1 MIKEDRFLEKIADFC
16 ISKSKDL
23 GSTSSNVLVMN
34 TISENVNIRNK
45 KLDGS
50 ERSENLGVTLT
61 TYIGK
66 KKASISST
74 NLSEN
79 NQIELV
85 TRCIDST
92 KVTPEDEY
100 NSLPDQELHFKG
112 EKNLEL
118 YDNTHLSNDEKI
130 NFIKEAEEVAFSHD
144 KIVNTNGS
152 GFSETKSNFILANS
166 NGFSDGYKTSQFTA
180 YCEVVSK
187 SNGSMERDY
196 EYSSKRHYKDLLTP
210 KQIGESAAKL
220 AISKLN
226 PKKIESNKMGI
237 VFDKRIAQNLL
248 STFANAI
255 SSNTISKGTTFLKD
269 SLDKKIFNDQINIID
284 KANIKKA
291 NGSRYFDSEGVRIE
305 DLQLVKNGILNDYLV
320 ETYSGKKINRKSNGR
335 SSGTTNLYFENGDQS
350 FDQLINSEKKLLYIK
365 ETIGRGANII
375 TGDYSVGASGIMIE
389 NGKFTFPVSEITI
402 AGNFNEMFKNI
413 ILADDLEFKYSTNS
427 PTMLVNGITVGGK

>member
-79 NQIELV
+79 NLIELV

-196 EYSSKRHYKDLLTP
+196 EYSSKRHFKDLLTP
-210 KQIGESAAKL
+210 KQIGESAAQL
-220 AISKLN
+220 SISKLN

-248 STFANAI
+248 STFASAI

-269 SLDKKIFNDQINIID
+269 CLDKKIFNDQINIID

-305 DLQLVKNGILNDYLV
+305 DLQLVKDGILNDYLV

-402 AGNFNEMFKNI
+402 AGNFSEMFNKI

-427 PTMLVNGITVGGK
+427 PTMLVNDITVGGK

>member
-1 MIKEDRFLEKIADFC
+1 MIKEKNYLKKIADFC

-23 GSTSSNVLVMN
+23 GATSSSVLVMN
-34 TISENVNIRNK
+34 SISENVNIRNK
-45 KLDGS
+45 RLDGS

-61 TYIGK
+61 TYVGK

-74 NLSEN
+74 NLAEKN
-79 NQIELV
+79 LNELV
-85 TRCIDST
+85 QKSIDST

-100 NSLPDQELHFKG
+100 NSLPDKELHFKG
-112 EKNLEL
+112 EKELEL
-118 YDNTHLSNDEKI
+118 YDDEHLSNDEKI
-130 NFIKEAEEVAFSHD
+130 DFIRTAEETAFSND

-152 GFSETKSNFILANS
+152 GFSETKSNFMLANS
-166 NGFSDGYKTSQFTA
+166 NGFVDGYETSQFTA

-196 EYSSKRHYKDLLTP
+196 EYSSKRYFKDLLTP

-226 PKKIESNKMGI
+226 PKKIESNKMNI
-237 VFDKRIAQNLL
+237 IFDKRISQNIL
-248 STFANAI
+248 STFASAI
-255 SSNTISKGTTFLKD
+255 SSSTIAKGTTFLKE
-269 SLDKKIFNDQINIID
+269 SLDKQIFNNKINIID
-284 KANIKKA
+284 KGDIKKA

-305 DLQLVKNGILNDYLV
+305 NLELVKHGILKDYLV

-335 SSGTTNLYFENGDQS
+335 SSGTTNLYFEKGDVS
-350 FDQLINSEKKLLYIK
+350 FRDLIKSEKKLLYIN

-375 TGDYSVGASGIMIE
+375 TGDYSVGASGIMVE
-389 NGKFTFPVSEITI
+389 NGEFTYPVSEITI
-402 AGNFNEMFKNI
+402 AGNFKEMFKNI

-427 PTMLVNGITVGGK
+427 PTMLISGMTVGGK

>member
-79 NQIELV
+79 NLIELV
-85 TRCIDST
+85 TKCIDST

-180 YCEVVSK
+180 YCEVVSR

-196 EYSSKRHYKDLLTP
+196 EYSSKRHFKDLLTP
-210 KQIGESAAKL
+210 KQIGESAAKM

-248 STFANAI
+248 STFASAI

>member
-74 NLSEN
+74 NLTEN
-79 NQIELV
+79 NLIELV

-180 YCEVVSK
+180 YCEVVSR

-196 EYSSKRHYKDLLTP
+196 EYSSKRHFKDLLTP
-210 KQIGESAAKL
+210 KQIGESAAQL
-220 AISKLN
+220 SISKLN

-248 STFANAI
+248 STFASAI

-269 SLDKKIFNDQINIID
+269 CLDKKIFNDQINIID

-305 DLQLVKNGILNDYLV
+305 DLQLVKDGILNDYLV